1 MLQPAHFKVLLV
13 AEDCIMEEH
22 ELQNCRIEEP
32 VKGACDKH
40 LQRKVAL
47 RHICLDSITV
57 SGESSILEVAVL
69 TNSIPNVFARY
80 LAAPKI

>member
-32 VKGACDKH
+32 VEGACDEH

-57 SGESSILEVAVL
+57 IVENLVYWKEL
-69 TNSIPNVFARY
+69 F
-80 LAAPKI
+80 

>member
-1 MLQPAHFKVLLV
+1 MLQPAHFKVLVV

-32 VKGACDKH
+32 VEGACDEH

-57 SGESSILEVAVL
+57 NGESSRLEEAV
-69 TNSIPNVFARY
+69 
-80 LAAPKI
+80 